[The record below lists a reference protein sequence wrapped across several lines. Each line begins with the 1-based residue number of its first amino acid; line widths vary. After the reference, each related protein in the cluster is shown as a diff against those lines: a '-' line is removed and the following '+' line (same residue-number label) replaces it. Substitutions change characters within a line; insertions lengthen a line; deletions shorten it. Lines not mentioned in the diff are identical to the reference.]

1 LQFQPV
7 RAWLAAIP
15 DFRAGSKIRFWQA
28 ETANPPARQFS
39 MQAYLD
45 FMRHVRDHG
54 VRKEDRTGT
63 GTLSVFGYQ
72 LRCDLARGFPLL
84 TTKKVH
90 TKSIIHELLWF
101 LQGGTNVRYLQENGV
116 TIWDEWADANGD
128 LGPIYGYQWRSWPT
142 PDGGHIDQIAEV
154 IRQIRANPDSRRLI
168 VSAWNVGEIPLMKL
182 PPCHAFF
189 QFYVAEGKL
198 SCQLYQRSADI
209 FLGVPFNIASYALLT
224 HMIAQQT
231 DLAPGDFVWTGGDCH
246 LYLNHL
252 EQVETQ
258 LARAPRPLPKMVMT
272 RKPASIFD
280 YRYEDFSFVD
290 YQPHPAIKA
299 PVAV

>member
-1 LQFQPV
+1 
-7 RAWLAAIP
+7 
-15 DFRAGSKIRFWQA
+15 
-28 ETANPPARQFS
+28 

-45 FMRHVRDHG
+45 FMRHVRDYG
-54 VRKEDRTGT
+54 TRKEDRTGT

-72 LRCDLARGFPLL
+72 LRCDLAQGFPLL

-90 TKSIIHELLWF
+90 TRSIVHELLWF
-101 LQGGTNVRYLQENGV
+101 LKGNTNIRYLQDNGV

-128 LGPIYGYQWRSWPT
+128 LGPVYGYQWRSWPT
-142 PDGGHIDQIAEV
+142 PDGGHIDQISEV
-154 IRQIRANPDSRRLI
+154 IRQIRTNPDSRRLI
-168 VSAWNVGEIPLMKL
+168 VSAWNVGEIPRMKL

-189 QFYVAEGKL
+189 QFYVANGRL

-252 EQVETQ
+252 EQVDTQ
-258 LARAPRPLPKMVMT
+258 LARSPMPLPKLVIH

-280 YRYEDFSFVD
+280 YRYEDFSFTE